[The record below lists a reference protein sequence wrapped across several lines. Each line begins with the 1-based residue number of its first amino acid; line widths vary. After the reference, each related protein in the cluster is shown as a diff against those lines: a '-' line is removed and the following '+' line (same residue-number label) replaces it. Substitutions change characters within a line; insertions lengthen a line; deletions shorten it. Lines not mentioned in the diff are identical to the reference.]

1 MKTLFRNATI
11 LAMDKTH
18 RTSTSSGDLLVADGR
33 IAAIGPHLAADGAR
47 IIDATNK
54 LLMPG
59 LVNAHTHSSET
70 FLRGRYERMPLEI
83 WLLYAYPLLMGP
95 QVDKRLVYLRS
106 ALLAIESLKNGV
118 TTLCDDFFDSPGHDI
133 ERLGCAFSAYE
144 DVGIRANVSSAV
156 MNIHT
161 LDALPYAREI
171 MPEELKAKLDFGQ
184 PMTAAAYTDYCDTVF
199 SSLHGRANGRLRFMV
214 APSAPQRCTADM
226 LQACYELALRH
237 GVPMHTHVLETKTQA
252 MTGPEFYGKSLIA
265 HLHDLGVLGPNTTIA
280 HSVWVSDADI
290 DLMGEAGCSVAHNAI
305 SNLKLGAGI
314 APIRRLLDAGV
325 HIGLGT
331 DGISSNDTARIFDVM
346 RIAALV
352 QSATG
357 PDFGNWLNADEAL
370 TMATIGGARTA
381 MLDGVTGSLETGKVA
396 DLLMLDLNSTAFTP
410 LNDIGKHLVY
420 SENGRSIELVM
431 VDGRIAVENDR
442 MTLIDEGEI
451 LAEIRERMPA
461 YLATHAKLERT
472 NAIFEPAMAEIHRRA
487 TCAEI
492 GFSRYIGEY
501 GRKGV
506 GRFTTKN

>member
-18 RTSTSSGDLLVADGR
+18 GSSVFAGDLLVSNGR
-33 IAAIGPHLAADGAR
+33 IAAIGPNLTADGAR
-47 IIDATNK
+47 IIDATDK

-70 FLRGRYERMPLEI
+70 FLRGRYEGMPLEI

-106 ALLAIESLKNGV
+106 VLLAIESLKSGV
-118 TTLCDDFFDSPGHDI
+118 TTLCDDFFDPPGHDI
-133 ERLGCAFSAYE
+133 ERLACAFSAYE
-144 DVGIRANVSSAV
+144 DAGIRANISSAV

-171 MPEELKAKLDFGQ
+171 MPEALKAKLDFGP
-184 PMTAAAYTDYCDTVF
+184 PMTAHAYMDYCDAVL

-214 APSAPQRCTADM
+214 APSAPQRCTAEM
-226 LQACYELALRH
+226 LQACYTLAVRH
-237 GVPMHTHVLETKTQA
+237 GIPMHTHVLETKTQA
-252 MTGPEFYGKSLIA
+252 VTGPEFYGKSLVA

-290 DLMGEAGCSVAHNAI
+290 DLMGEAGCSVAHNGI
-305 SNLKLGAGI
+305 SNLKLGAGV

-325 HIGLGT
+325 HLGLGT
-331 DGISSNDTARIFDVM
+331 DGVSSNDTARILDVM
-346 RIAALV
+346 RVAALL
-352 QSATG
+352 QSASG
-357 PDFGNWLNADEAL
+357 PDFGDWLKADEVL

-381 MLDGVTGSLETGKVA
+381 MLDGITGSLETGKAA
-396 DLLMLDLNSTAFTP
+396 DLLMLDLNGIGFTP

-431 VDGRIAVENDR
+431 VDGRIVVENDR
-442 MTLIDEGEI
+442 MTMIDEMEI

-461 YLATHAKLERT
+461 YQAAHAKLERA
-472 NAIFEPAMAEIHRRA
+472 NAIFEPTMAEIHRRA
-487 TCAEI
+487 TSAEI
-492 GFSRYIGEY
+492 GFSRYIPSMGEKSLK
-501 GRKGV
+501 R
-506 GRFTTKN
+506 R

>member
-1 MKTLFRNATI
+1 MKTLFRNATL
-11 LAMDKTH
+11 LAMDKAH
-18 RTSTSSGDLLVADGR
+18 GSTAFAGDLLVSNGR
-33 IAAIGPHLAADGAR
+33 IEAIGPNLAADGAR
-47 IIDATNK
+47 IIDATDK

-106 ALLAIESLKNGV
+106 ALLAMESLKSGV
-118 TTLCDDFFDSPGHDI
+118 TTLCDDFFDPPGHDI
-133 ERLGCAFSAYE
+133 ERLACAFSAYE
-144 DVGIRANVSSAV
+144 DAGIRANVSSAV

-171 MPEELKAKLDFGQ
+171 MPEALKAKLDFGP
-184 PMTAAAYTDYCDTVF
+184 PMPTHAYMDYCGAVF
-199 SSLHGRANGRLRFMV
+199 STLHGRANGRLRFMV

-226 LQACYELALRH
+226 LQACYALALRH

-252 MTGPEFYGKSLIA
+252 VTGPEFYGKSLVA
-265 HLHDLGVLGPNTTIA
+265 YLHDLGVLGPTTTIA

-314 APIRRLLDAGV
+314 APIRRLLEAGV

-331 DGISSNDTARIFDVM
+331 DGLSSNDTARIFDVM
-346 RIAALV
+346 RVAALV

-357 PDFGNWLNADEAL
+357 PEFGDWLNAGEVL
-370 TMATIGGARTA
+370 TMATFGGARTA
-381 MLDGVTGSLETGKVA
+381 LLDGVTGSLETGKAA
-396 DLLMLDLNSTAFTP
+396 DLLMLDLNSIGFAP

-431 VDGRIAVENDR
+431 VDGQIVVENDR
-442 MTLIDEGEI
+442 MTTIDEAEI

-461 YLATHAKLERT
+461 FQATHAKLERA
-472 NAIFEPAMAEIHRRA
+472 NAIFVPVMTEIHRRA
-487 TCAEI
+487 TSAEI
-492 GFSRYIGEY
+492 GFSRYINGM
-501 GRKGV
+501 GQTGAIQ
-506 GRFTTKN
+506 T

>member
-118 TTLCDDFFDSPGHDI
+118 TTLCDDFFDPPGHDI

-226 LQACYELALRH
+226 LQACYDLALRH

-252 MTGPEFYGKSLIA
+252 VTGPEFYGKSLIA

-357 PDFGNWLNADEAL
+357 PDFGDWLNADEAL

-461 YLATHAKLERT
+461 YLATHAKLERA

>member
-33 IAAIGPHLAADGAR
+33 IAAIGPNLAADGAR

-59 LVNAHTHSSET
+59 LINAHTHSSET

-118 TTLCDDFFDSPGHDI
+118 TTLCDDFFDPPGHDI
-133 ERLGCAFSAYE
+133 GRLGCAFSAYE

-171 MPEELKAKLDFGQ
+171 MPEELKANLDFGP

-226 LQACYELALRH
+226 LQACYTLALRH

-252 MTGPEFYGKSLIA
+252 VTGPEFYGKSLIA

-290 DLMGEAGCSVAHNAI
+290 DLIGEAGCSVAHNAI

-331 DGISSNDTARIFDVM
+331 DGISSNDTARIFEVM

-357 PDFGNWLNADEAL
+357 PDFGDWLNADEAL

-410 LNDIGKHLVY
+410 LNDIGRHLVY

-461 YLATHAKLERT
+461 YLATHAKLERA

-501 GRKGV
+501 GRNGV
-506 GRFTTKN
+506 GRFITKN